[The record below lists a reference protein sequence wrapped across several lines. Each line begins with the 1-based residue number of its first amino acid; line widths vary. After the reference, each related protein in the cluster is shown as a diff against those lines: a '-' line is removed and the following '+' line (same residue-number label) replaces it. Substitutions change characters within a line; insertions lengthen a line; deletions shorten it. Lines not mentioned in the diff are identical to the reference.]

1 MYLILG
7 FNWQLSILHFQLLLN
22 GTPKGI
28 RTPAAEM
35 KTQYPRPLDDGGLF
49 WLGWLDS
56 NQRCRSQSPVPYR
69 LATPHCFFLHYKLKL
84 ESGSVL
90 LSHRAAPIIPSAL
103 EDLTSVFEMGNR
115 CCPSAIT
122 TRLLLSLSLSLS
134 LS

>member
-1 MYLILG
+1 MVEGRG
-7 FNWQLSILHFQLLLN
+7 FEPLKAAPADLQSAPFDQTREPLRNINGGRNRARTCDPLLVRQVLSQLSYSPLFTINLSTFSILN

-69 LATPHCFFLHYKLKL
+69 LATPH
-84 ESGSVL
+84 
-90 LSHRAAPIIPSAL
+90 
-103 EDLTSVFEMGNR
+103 
-115 CCPSAIT
+115 
-122 TRLLLSLSLSLS
+122 
-134 LS
+134 